1 MATNINSLPNNR
13 RRTRKNRPISDINVT
28 PFVDVMLVLLVIF
41 MVTAPLLTVGV
52 PIELPKTSAKQMTD
66 DVEPLTITIDNKNKC
81 NEKEYLSD
89 KNAFSNF
96 CVVDNKNN
104 IYIQELK
111 VDFEEL
117 AVKLTAIG
125 KDKFDKKIYING
137 DKNINYEI
145 LMRVMAKI
153 NSAGYTSIGLVTDIE
168 T

>member
-13 RRTRKNRPISDINVT
+13 RRTRKNRPMSDINVT

-66 DVEPLTITIDNKNKC
+66 DVEPLTITI
-81 NEKEYLSD
+81 
-89 KNAFSNF
+89 
-96 CVVDNKNN
+96 DNKNN

>member
-1 MATNINSLPNNR
+1 M
-13 RRTRKNRPISDINVT
+13 
-28 PFVDVMLVLLVIF
+28 
-41 MVTAPLLTVGV
+41 
-52 PIELPKTSAKQMTD
+52 
-66 DVEPLTITIDNKNKC
+66 
-81 NEKEYLSD
+81 
-89 KNAFSNF
+89 
-96 CVVDNKNN
+96 
-104 IYIQELK
+104 
-111 VDFEEL
+111 DFEEL

>member
-13 RRTRKNRPISDINVT
+13 RRIRKNRPISDINVT

-66 DVEPLTITIDNKNKC
+66 DVEPLTITI
-81 NEKEYLSD
+81 
-89 KNAFSNF
+89 
-96 CVVDNKNN
+96 DNKNN